1 MEKSLFLKNFLK
13 NPLRNASV
21 IPSSRFAA
29 KAMVEGIDWSKIHT
43 VVELG
48 PGNGVFTEEILANC
62 KAGTTVILIEIE
74 ESYVSLLQKKYEGQ
88 VYIEHT
94 SAHLMDEVLA
104 EYGKNHTDLII
115 SGLPFLPDEYKTLT
129 NQAIMRHAEKGA
141 IYRFFTY
148 MPAVMKHVYR
158 DMPIREIRFV
168 AANIPPMWI
177 YGIN

>member
-1 MEKSLFLKNFLK
+1 MEKTLFLKNFLK

-21 IPSSRFAA
+21 IPSSAA
-29 KAMVEGIDWSKIHT
+29 AARAMVDGINWDKINT

-62 KAGTTVILIEIE
+62 KEGTTIILIEIE
-74 ESYVSLLQKKYEGQ
+74 ESYIKLLNAKFDGRIH
-88 VYIEHT
+88 IEHT

-104 EYGKNHTDLII
+104 KYDKTHADLII

-129 NQAIMRHAEKGA
+129 NEAILRHTEKGA

-148 MPAVMKHVYR
+148 MPPVMKRVYK
-158 DMPIREIRFV
+158 DMPLEEIRFV
-168 AANIPPMWI
+168 PANIPPMWI